1 MLTRRQFLQA
11 GGALGALGT
20 AAASTARREPAKW
33 TIGCYTRPWADVE
46 LPAALDAIVE
56 AGYQHVGLMSTK
68 LPRRLVL
75 TAEVSDEE
83 AARIAAEIRQR
94 GLCVVSVYGGDI
106 PAGISQTAAADALRR
121 LIDLCAICGSRNL
134 LMGGVGRREVYDA
147 YYGAIADCCDHAQA
161 KGVEIS
167 LKPHGG
173 LNATGQECRAAVEK
187 VSHPNF
193 RIWYD
198 PGNIFYYSEGR
209 LDPVADAASVA
220 GLVTGMCV
228 KDYDPAAPNRVLVTP
243 GDGRVNF
250 RAVLDRL
257 IAGGFR
263 SGPLV
268 VECLRPV
275 EGSARVAEARRA
287 REFLERLTA
296 N

>member
-1 MLTRRQFLQA
+1 M
-11 GGALGALGT
+11 
-20 AAASTARREPAKW
+20 
-33 TIGCYTRPWADVE
+33 RPV
-46 LPAALDAIVE
+46 
-56 AGYQHVGLMSTK
+56 
-68 LPRRLVL
+68 
-75 TAEVSDEE
+75 
-83 AARIAAEIRQR
+83 
-94 GLCVVSVYGGDI
+94 
-106 PAGISQTAAADALRR
+106 
-121 LIDLCAICGSRNL
+121 
-134 LMGGVGRREVYDA
+134 
-147 YYGAIADCCDHAQA
+147 
-161 KGVEIS
+161 
-167 LKPHGG
+167 
-173 LNATGQECRAAVEK
+173 GQECRAAVEK

>member
-1 MLTRRQFLQA
+1 MLTRRQFLGA
-11 GGALGALGT
+11 GSALSALGAV
-20 AAASTARREPAKW
+20 AASAAGSEPPKW
-33 TIGCYTRPWADVE
+33 TIGCFTRPWADVE
-46 LPAALDAIVE
+46 LPAALDAIAD
-56 AGYQHVGLMSTK
+56 AGYRHVGLMSTK

-75 TAEVSDEE
+75 TAEVSEEE
-83 AARIAAEIRQR
+83 AGRIAAEIRER
-94 GLCVVSVYGGDI
+94 RLSVVSVYGGDI
-106 PAGISQTAAADALRR
+106 PAGVSRKAAADALHR

-134 LMGGVGRREVYDA
+134 LMGGVGRRELYDA

-161 KGVEIS
+161 KGVELS

-173 LNATGQECRAAVEK
+173 LNATGPECRAAVEK
-187 VSHPNF
+187 VNHPNF

-209 LDPVADAASVA
+209 LDPVADAPSVA

-228 KDYDPAAPNRVLVTP
+228 KDYDPAAPSRVLVTP
-243 GDGRVNF
+243 GDGRVDF

-263 SGPLV
+263 GGPLV

-275 EGSARVAEARRA
+275 EGAARVAEARRA

-296 N
+296 G